1 MITRGA
7 LPDLTSPCSKGPNSN
22 IQIPEK
28 LKSSTPKNS
37 RVPSFG
43 IWMIEISLE
52 SRFAGLVLGDLSEQ
66 LDSAQVLDYQC
77 GDVC

>member
-1 MITRGA
+1 
-7 LPDLTSPCSKGPNSN
+7 
-22 IQIPEK
+22 
-28 LKSSTPKNS
+28 
-37 RVPSFG
+37 
-43 IWMIEISLE
+43 MIEISLE